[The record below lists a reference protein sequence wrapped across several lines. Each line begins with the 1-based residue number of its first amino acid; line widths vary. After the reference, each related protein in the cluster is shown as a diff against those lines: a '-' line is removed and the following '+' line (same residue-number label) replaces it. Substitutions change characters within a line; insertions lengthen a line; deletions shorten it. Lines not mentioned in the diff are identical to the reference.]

1 MDEKRLRELAGL
13 FEKVSTDRKE
23 LMDLANDI
31 AQAKPNLRNR
41 LVKSDKVNKAALSKW
56 NREMDRVLSGLFK
69 LIDQAA
75 PK

>member
-1 MDEKRLRELAGL
+1 MDEKRLRKLAGL

-41 LVKSDKVNKAALSKW
+41 LVKFDKVNKAALSKW